1 MVLHLRNVVFDTTD
15 VPRLAEF
22 YRQLLGWPYAE
33 GFEPSPEDDW
43 RTLISPERLRIGFQ
57 RADSVTPTT
66 WPDPAVPQQLHLD
79 FLAGSVEELAQ
90 WHERALALGAE
101 LRLDRSEEPEEPLRV
116 YVDPAGHTFCI
127 FAWPGAPDEQPG
139 GQQGQ

>member
-1 MVLHLRNVVFDTTD
+1 MGLHLRNVVLDTTD

-22 YRQLLGWPYAE
+22 YRELLGWSYAE

-43 RTLISPERLRIGFQ
+43 RTIVSPEGLRLGFQ
-57 RADSVTPTT
+57 QAASVTPTT

-79 FLAGSVEELAQ
+79 FLAASVEELQQ
-90 WHERALALGAE
+90 WHERALGLGAE

-127 FAWPGAPDEQPG
+127 FAWPAEQQDA
-139 GQQGQ
+139 GQDQ